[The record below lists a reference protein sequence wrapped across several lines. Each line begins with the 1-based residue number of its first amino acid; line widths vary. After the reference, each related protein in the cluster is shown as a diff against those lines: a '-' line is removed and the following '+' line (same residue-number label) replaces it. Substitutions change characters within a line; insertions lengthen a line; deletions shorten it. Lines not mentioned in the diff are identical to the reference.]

1 VTLIAFKVMV
11 VIVTAL
17 LGAGMLRWAGLAT
30 MPERRF
36 LAMTLGIQLIP
47 AMIAFIVLYVIGS
60 QEVPSDVPGYYVP
73 GARAVLAGQMPYR
86 DFAQSYAPLFPY
98 LGAALLFLWNS
109 GKMFV
114 LFAISLNAVALVLW
128 HRTALARFDK
138 LAARQTSVLYATS
151 GHVVLQTLLG
161 TNQIWIATALAG
173 SALLMVRGRAV
184 SSGLPQALAACTT
197 KLLDVLFWPVFWICA
212 PRRTQWLLLPVLLSA
227 SVYGLFVIM
236 GADVLDPVHR
246 EGDRFSSG
254 NLPYLL
260 EPLFAAKGYGYLVFD
275 TLAAAAVAGS
285 LAWTYLQARSLAPQK
300 RPQLLLAALALVGL
314 IFMAFSKKSIS
325 GYAVFFMYPAVLV
338 AALGMTNV
346 RARVGFLFLFNL
358 LLALEPT
365 LWFRVG
371 RWRALSAWLGEQG
384 GVEAACFVLMDVA
397 LVASY
402 LYLAWLS
409 AMCVRHVGGPE
420 SAEWPQRT
428 CAQGSNAP
436 PGARVAHSR
445 KSQLLTAPDR

>member
-1 VTLIAFKVMV
+1 
-11 VIVTAL
+11 
-17 LGAGMLRWAGLAT
+17 
-30 MPERRF
+30 
-36 LAMTLGIQLIP
+36 
-47 AMIAFIVLYVIGS
+47 
-60 QEVPSDVPGYYVP
+60 
-73 GARAVLAGQMPYR
+73 
-86 DFAQSYAPLFPY
+86 
-98 LGAALLFLWNS
+98 
-109 GKMFV
+109 
-114 LFAISLNAVALVLW
+114 
-128 HRTALARFDK
+128 
-138 LAARQTSVLYATS
+138 
-151 GHVVLQTLLG
+151 LLG

-212 PRRTQWLLLPVLLSA
+212 PRRSQWLLLPVLLSA

-236 GADVLDPVHR
+236 GADVLDPVHL

-285 LAWTYLQARSLAPQK
+285 LAWTYLQARPLAPQK

-338 AALGMTNV
+338 AALAMTNV

-409 AMCVRHVGGPE
+409 AMCVRHVGGAE
-420 SAEWPQRT
+420 SAEWHQRT

-436 PGARVAHSR
+436 PGARVANSR